1 MVTINQ
7 MREFLEE
14 YDYDVTD
21 EGLSN
26 IKETWYENKKD
37 LIEKMRKHPN
47 WNEENMAIVFK
58 NEQYERGFD
67 ENALKEFTRF
77 VYNEITKIIEK
88 EGINIKEIEDKIT
101 YLEAIIEAEN
111 TIRRRTKQY
120 ENTESKKDLE
130 NIIINENV
138 TEYRDILRRRIK
150 EKRDAE
156 WERVRIGNFTIDQTL
171 ALKIDEV
178 QNGMDYITGNCREKQ
193 ITEEQAQKIKEITKL
208 EVASGTKLT
217 KVIQKIC
224 KILEID
230 KVKRIE
236 KDRNGDDK
244 DYGFNYQYAK
254 LADAINPMKYKRIT
268 VISVNPMDYWG
279 MSFGNTWAS
288 CHTIDKA
295 NKRGVKGNHYN
306 GCYSSG
312 TESYML
318 DESSVIFY
326 TVREDYEGNE
336 YWKQDKY
343 QRVVFCVNKEGN
355 LLVESRVYPDG
366 RDGGDSSLAKQFRE
380 VMQKVVSDIFEEPN
394 YWNCKKDTELI
405 SKLTETTGT
414 HYTDYVQYRD
424 CTISEKK
431 DSLREY
437 PKIRIG
443 HYPICPCC
451 GEEHDRED
459 TIICEYCDDE
469 RYTCEYCGDSVRE
482 DDAIFVNDGQY
493 VYCCEECARRDGF
506 VYCYDTEEYER
517 EDDLYYCTDDGYY
530 HDENNSFY
538 ESYLE
543 EYRSGSPE
551 IVTEDGERFESVDN
565 AISAGY
571 AEDHKGYWYREEEL
585 VYDEVNEVYFNLD
598 DEGVETED
606 NKYFMDEE
614 TAINEGYKQD
624 DNGNWVKEEEVA

>member
-1 MVTINQ
+1 MVTIKQ
-7 MREFLEE
+7 MKEFLEE

-21 EGLSN
+21 EGLGN
-26 IKETWYENKKD
+26 IRDEWLNNKKD
-37 LIEKMRKHPN
+37 LIERMRKHPN

-67 ENALKEFTRF
+67 EKALKEFTTF
-77 VYNEITKIIEK
+77 VNYELAKIIEK
-88 EGINIKEIEDKIT
+88 EGINITEIEDKIT
-101 YLEAIIEAEN
+101 YLESIIEAEN

-120 ENTESKKDLE
+120 EKTESKKDLE

-156 WERVRIGNFTIDQTL
+156 WERVRRGNFTIDKTL
-171 ALKIDEV
+171 ALKMDEV
-178 QNGMDYITGNCREKQ
+178 KNGMDYITRNCREKQ
-193 ITEEQAQKIKEITKL
+193 ITEEQAKEIKEITEL
-208 EVASGTKLT
+208 EVATGTKLT

-224 KILEID
+224 KILDID

-236 KDRNGDDK
+236 KDRNGNDK

-288 CHTIDKA
+288 CHTIDKK

-394 YWNCKKDTELI
+394 YWNCKKDTDI
-405 SKLTETTGT
+405 IRRLTETTGT
-414 HYTDYVQYRD
+414 HYTDYLQYSD

-431 DSLREY
+431 DSLKKY

-443 HYPICPCC
+443 HYPICPYC

-459 TIICEYCDDE
+459 TIICEGCDE
-469 RYTCEYCGDSVRE
+469 ETYTCEYCGERVRE
-482 DDAIFVNDGQY
+482 DEAIFVGDDGHC
-493 VYCCEECARRDGF
+493 YCCQECARRDGYE
-506 VYCYDTEEYER
+506 YCTDTSEYER
-517 EDDLYYCTDDGYY
+517 EDDVYYCTDDGQY
-530 HDENNSFY
+530 HDEEHSFY
-538 ESYLE
+538 ESYLQ
-543 EYRSGSPE
+543 EYRSGNPE
-551 IVTEDGERFESVDN
+551 IETEDGESFESEDN
-565 AISAGY
+565 ALASGY
-571 AEDHKGYWYREEEL
+571 REDRNGYWWKLEDL
-585 VYDEVNEVYFNLD
+585 VYDEVNEEYFNLD
-598 DEGVETED
+598 YEGLKTED
-606 NKYFMDEE
+606 NNYFIDEE
-614 TAINEGYKQD
+614 TAIREGYKKNEQ
-624 DNGNWVKEEEVA
+624 GNWVKEEEVA

>member
-14 YDYDVTD
+14 YDYEVTD

-26 IKETWYENKKD
+26 IWDEWYKNKKD
-37 LIEKMRKHPN
+37 LIERMRKHPN

-67 ENALKEFTRF
+67 ENALKEFKRF
-77 VYNEITKIIEK
+77 VKYEIQKIIEK
-88 EGINIKEIEDKIT
+88 EGIDIAEIENKIT
-101 YLEAIIEAEN
+101 YLESIIEAEN
-111 TIRRRTKQY
+111 TIRYRTKLY
-120 ENTESKKDLE
+120 ERTESKNDLE
-130 NIIINENV
+130 NIVINENV

-156 WERVRIGNFTIDQTL
+156 WERVRRGNFTIDQTL
-171 ALKIDEV
+171 ALKIVEV
-178 QNGMDYITGNCREKQ
+178 ENGMDYITGNCREKQ

-208 EVASGTKLT
+208 DVASGTKLT

-224 KILEID
+224 KILDID

-236 KDRNGDDK
+236 KDRNGNDK

-288 CHTIDKA
+288 CHTIDKE
-295 NKRGVKGNHYN
+295 NKRGVSGNHYN

-380 VMQKVVSDIFEEPN
+380 VMQKVISDIFEEPN
-394 YWNCKKDTELI
+394 YWDCKKDIDEIRGNTI
-405 SKLTETTGT
+405 TTGT
-414 HYTDYVQYRD
+414 HYRDYLQYND

-437 PKIRIG
+437 PRIRIG

-451 GEEHDRED
+451 GEEHELEES
-459 TIICEYCDDE
+459 IICEDCDGNYC
-469 RYTCEYCGDSVRE
+469 TCEYCGNRVRE
-482 DDAIFVNDGQY
+482 DDAIFVGDCAY
-493 VYCCEECARRDGF
+493 SYCCEECAENDGY
-506 VYCYDTEEYER
+506 VYCADTYEYER
-517 EDDLYYCTDDGYY
+517 TEDVHYCTDDDRY
-530 HDENNSFY
+530 HDDDHCFY
-538 ESYLE
+538 DEYIE
-543 EYRSGSPE
+543 EWRSGSPE
-551 IVTEDGERFESVDN
+551 VITEEGTCFESVDN
-565 AISAGY
+565 AIGSGY
-571 AEDHKGYWYREEEL
+571 VQDHNGYWWLADEL
-585 VYDEVNEVYFNLD
+585 SYDEVNEVWFHLD
-598 DEGVETED
+598 YEGLETED
-606 NKYFMDEE
+606 HKYFVNEE
-614 TAINEGYKQD
+614 TAKNEGYKKN
-624 DNGNWVKEEEVA
+624 DNGSWVKEEEVA